1 MCQRLSLNG
10 RQLDIFAI
18 FEWDCMGDRIKEEWN
33 NLTPAKRA
41 RRCRLM
47 AQEARSLAT
56 RASPDLRL
64 HYIQIAEEWLQLA
77 IEIEFV
83 ALERRPQ

>member
-1 MCQRLSLNG
+1 MADSVGFSAMFDGGLVEDRL
-10 RQLDIFAI
+10 
-18 FEWDCMGDRIKEEWN
+18 KEEWN
-33 NLTPAKRA
+33 SLTPAKRA

-47 AQEARSLAT
+47 AQEARALAT
-56 RASPDLRL
+56 GASPDLRL

-83 ALERRPQ
+83 AIETRPH